1 MTQKQQKIQN
11 LLDQRAKTKARL
23 KKIQEF
29 WKEEKDNEEAW
40 PGHETNTYQLA
51 ENQLDLLLSQLAE
64 IESELKALGYKENK
78 K

>member
-1 MTQKQQKIQN
+1 MIQN
-11 LLDQRAKTKARL
+11 QEKIKTLLEQREKNQSRL

-51 ENQLDLLLSQLAE
+51 EAELGVIEEHLAQ
-64 IESELKALGYKENK
+64 IESELKALGYKENQR
-78 K
+78 